1 MIVDFQHHF
10 TPRELFPDDLGD
22 RRVLQ
27 YDESGAPS
35 YTAHALLSDLDEHV
49 RMMDRAGIDAAVL
62 TSGAG
67 MGAGLER
74 SRFINDQARAAER
87 AYPGRFI
94 GAAHV
99 HPLGGPP
106 ALRELARCAVELG
119 FPGVV
124 ITSEVDG
131 LFLDAP
137 QFEPFWAEASRRGM
151 FVFVHPALKLNY
163 PQPFDAYDTARSVGR
178 EFSLIMA
185 TIRLI
190 NSGVLDRHP
199 ELTIHMAHLGGGIA
213 SMLGRVRSYQDKAF
227 WGTAGDP
234 RHGVVPQKDFDHYLR
249 ERLVFDTA
257 GFCGA
262 PGALRTALVEL
273 PSSRI
278 VFATDYP
285 QEIRSRDAVRDFVTE
300 IRALGEAGQR
310 ILSGNVGLL
319 LKERGAAAGEAGT
332 ARVAASGGREP

>member
-10 TPRELFPDDLGD
+10 TPRELFKEDLGD

-27 YDESGAPS
+27 YDATGAPS
-35 YTAHALLSDLDEHV
+35 YTSHALLYDMDEHI
-49 RMMDRAGIDAAVL
+49 RMMDAAGIDAAFL

-67 MGAGLER
+67 ICADLER
-74 SRFINDQARAAER
+74 SRFINDKTKDAER
-87 AYPGRFI
+87 RYPGRFI

-99 HPLGGPP
+99 HPLGGAD

-119 FPGVV
+119 FPGAVV
-124 ITSEVDG
+124 TSEVDG

-137 QFEPFWAEASRRGM
+137 ELEPFWAEASRRGL

-178 EFSLIMA
+178 EFSLITA
-185 TIRLI
+185 TIRMI

-199 ELTIHMAHLGGGIA
+199 DLTIHMAHLGGGIA
-213 SMLGRVRSYQDKAF
+213 SMLGRVRSYQDKVF
-227 WGTAGDP
+227 WGTAGNP
-234 RHGVVPQKDFDHYLR
+234 RHGVVPQKELDYYLR

-262 PGALRTALVEL
+262 LGSLRTALVEL
-273 PSSRI
+273 PASRI

-285 QEIRSRDAVRDFVTE
+285 QEIRTPEAVREFVDG
-300 IRALGEAGQR
+300 IRTLGEAGEQ

-319 LKERGAAAGEAGT
+319 LRNG
-332 ARVAASGGREP
+332 S